1 MLAAAGPVDMAVAEG
16 AEHVHGM
23 MWQTIETLTELT
35 GAQVSQELGFLN
47 DVKRHESTC
56 HQY

>member
-1 MLAAAGPVDMAVAEG
+1 MAVAEG